1 MVNTTAR
8 RGAYCTAAALI
19 LLDLAYIV
27 ALATAGEPWT
37 SPEAYGTAYKLTGMF
52 PVFAG
57 LTILIPYIVLL
68 AAWHT
73 LAQPQAKV
81 WTLSAL
87 VFGGVFTA
95 VTGTAYLIQILIV
108 LPRIYSGNY
117 LWLEALAF
125 ANDES
130 IIWGLNYIGWLFLGV
145 SKALLIGALGSSPR
159 ERLIKILLG
168 VYFSASLLMVVGY
181 ALKNLLLQLPIIVC
195 WFIIQ
200 PLIYILLGRY
210 FSRLKS

>member
-1 MVNTTAR
+1 MHR
-8 RGAYCTAAALI
+8 RGSNFVGSSLYRRLGDSGRTLDKPRDIWNSFQTHGHVSCLCRTDNSNSLYC
-19 LLDLAYIV
+19 
-27 ALATAGEPWT
+27 
-37 SPEAYGTAYKLTGMF
+37 
-52 PVFAG
+52 
-57 LTILIPYIVLL
+57 LL

-81 WTLSAL
+81 WTLSTWSLAGSSL
-87 VFGGVFTA
+87 LLQAQPTLFKSSSSSPG
-95 VTGTAYLIQILIV
+95 
-108 LPRIYSGNY
+108 YSGNY

-125 ANDES
+125 ADDES

-159 ERLIKILLG
+159 ERLLKILLG
-168 VYFSASLLMVVGY
+168 VYFSATLLMVVGY
-181 ALKNLLLQLPIIVC
+181 ALRNLFLQLPIIVC

-200 PLIYILLGRY
+200 PLIFLLLGRY